1 MSYSTVEQV
10 SDNIYVN
17 VVFNHDN
24 INSIIPQAAEYKVTK
39 TIPILDKC
47 SDYYLSVIKF
57 DLPLRDVPL
66 YIFPVIPGS
75 GLTNIAP
82 MVIGIRTGGVN
93 YSVQLIYKPD
103 NNYIQPNQN
112 DPNQQIITPYYFVY
126 SYENLIKSINTA
138 LSSAYVSS
146 GLSLLG
152 HDYPYF
158 YIDYKS
164 QLINLVVDYRDF
176 APTATPTTPD
186 PIPVATI
193 YMNEYLQFYLTSFPY
208 NYIGDN
214 ISGRAYEF
222 NLVTY
227 GDYNLQ
233 SAIGGFTINQKIFTQ
248 EYQTLNTWNALK
260 KLLITTSSIPIISE
274 YTPNNNSG
282 STSVGINNSGI
293 SATFP
298 IISDFTP
305 QLEFPGQTRS
315 TAYYVPTSQYRLVDL
330 KSDIQLNTIDLRV
343 YWVDLY
349 NNIYPLT
356 LSIFQQGSIKLGF
369 FKKILYRSNTLL
381 LKK

>member
-17 VVFNHDN
+17 VIFNHDDVT
-24 INSIIPQAAEYKVTK
+24 SIVPQPATFLVTK

-57 DLPLRDVPL
+57 DLPLRDIPL
-66 YIFPVIPGS
+66 YIFPVVPNS
-75 GLTNIAP
+75 GITNLAP
-82 MVIGIRTGGVN
+82 MIIGIHRVGGLN
-93 YSVQLIYKPD
+93 FSVQLVYVPD
-103 NNYIQPNQN
+103 NNYPQQNQN
-112 DPNQQIITPYYFVY
+112 NPKQQIITPYYFVY

-138 LSSAYVSS
+138 LAQAYINS

-158 YIDYKS
+158 YIDYKT
-164 QLINLVVDYRDF
+164 QLINLVVDVRDF
-176 APTATPTTPD
+176 APTATPTTPN
-186 PIPVATI
+186 PAPLATI

-208 NYIGDN
+208 NYIGDHV
-214 ISGRAYEF
+214 SGRDYDF
-222 NLVTY
+222 NLVTF

-233 SAIGGFTINQKIFTQ
+233 APVGGFTANQKIFTQ

-260 KLLITTSSIPIISE
+260 KILITTNSIPIISE
-274 YTPNNNSG
+274 YTPANNSGNSSINNNSG
-282 STSVGINNSGI
+282 VSS
-293 SATFP
+293 TFP

-315 TAYYVPTSQYRLVDL
+315 FAYYVPTTQYRLVDM
-330 KSDIQLNTIDLRV
+330 KSSERLTTIDLKV
-343 YWVDLY
+343 YWSDLY

-356 LSIFQQGSIKLGF
+356 LSIFQQGSVKLGF
-369 FKKILYRSNTLL
+369 FKKSLYKSNNLL